1 MLVVAGSAIR
11 AVPAASSRRPGAGR
25 RRDTTSQLRPNQ
37 KISNVI
43 AMAADSDDKLAFD
56 TYVLGVYLTG
66 LQSEVEA
73 KLRRVNRFRVEMQ
86 KIDSDGVATNR
97 DARERAARAL
107 VKQVEEMLESNLV
120 VRETLQEL
128 LKAAQAVLRDVES
141 T

>member
-1 MLVVAGSAIR
+1 
-11 AVPAASSRRPGAGR
+11 
-25 RRDTTSQLRPNQ
+25 
-37 KISNVI
+37 
-43 AMAADSDDKLAFD
+43 MAADSDDKLAFD